1 MIERREHLRLAA
13 EARDAFEIVGDVRQQ
28 DLDRDVAIQPHIAR
42 SIHLAHPACA
52 DGGKDLVWSETIA
65 GSQGHARCPMT
76 ERAHS
81 KATCLHNGRDVKLPH
96 PVILLIAGVAVCA
109 ALTWILPPGEYDRRD
124 DPATGRSVVV
134 AGTYH
139 RVDPAPVGPFAA
151 AVAIPRG
158 FVEAADVIGVVLF
171 VGAAWIVVDRIGTL
185 GRLIAA
191 LVGAFGSGGLI
202 AIPVV
207 SLFFATMGALENM
220 QEEIIPLVPALLL
233 LGRGLGVDA
242 VSVVAMSTGAA
253 AIGSA
258 FGPTNPFQAGIA
270 MKLAQLPPMSA
281 ATLRWTTFVAALA
294 LWVAWTMWHAHRKRG
309 RDSGSGIRDSKITGV
324 DGLGPGIRDPKIT
337 GGEIGAAQGRDYLI
351 LAVAI
356 APIAAYVYGSV
367 ALGWGFN
374 ELSGGFLV
382 AGCVAGLL
390 GGLGVAGTTTAF
402 LEGMQAM
409 LPAAILIGA
418 ARALSLVLT
427 DGHVTDTILNGLA
440 EPLSRAP
447 AAFASMLMIP
457 FHAIVHVAVP
467 SVSGQAVLTMPIL
480 VPLSDLLG
488 ISRQV
493 TVLAYQTGAGL
504 TELLTPTNGGLM
516 AVLLAAGVPFA
527 RWIRFAVVGV
537 LLALIVGVAGIIA
550 LLAV

>member
-1 MIERREHLRLAA
+1 M
-13 EARDAFEIVGDVRQQ
+13 
-28 DLDRDVAIQPHIAR
+28 
-42 SIHLAHPACA
+42 
-52 DGGKDLVWSETIA
+52 
-65 GSQGHARCPMT
+65 
-76 ERAHS
+76 
-81 KATCLHNGRDVKLPH
+81 KLPH

-109 ALTWILPPGEYDRRD
+109 ALTWILPAGQYDRRD

-139 RVDPAPVGPFAA
+139 RVDPAPVGPFSA

-185 GRLIAA
+185 SRLIAA
-191 LVGAFGSGGLI
+191 LVGAFGSRGLI

-281 ATLRWTTFVAALA
+281 AAMRWTTFVAALA
-294 LWVAWTMWHAHRKRG
+294 LWVAWTMWHAGRSRG
-309 RDSGSGIRDSKITGV
+309 RDSGFGIRDSKV
-324 DGLGPGIRDPKIT
+324 A
-337 GGEIGAAQGRDYLI
+337 GGEVAPATGRDYLV
-351 LAVAI
+351 LAIAI

-390 GGLGVAGTTTAF
+390 GGLGVAGTTAAF
-402 LEGMQAM
+402 LEGMQGM

-427 DGHVTDTILNGLA
+427 DGHVTDTILDGLA
-440 EPLSRAP
+440 APLSRAP
-447 AAFASMLMIP
+447 AVFASLLMIP

-516 AVLLAAGVPFA
+516 AVLLAAGVPFS
-527 RWIRFAVVGV
+527 RWITFAVVGV
-537 LLALIVGVAGIIA
+537 LLALAVGVAGIFA
-550 LLAV
+550 LSAV

>member
-1 MIERREHLRLAA
+1 M
-13 EARDAFEIVGDVRQQ
+13 
-28 DLDRDVAIQPHIAR
+28 
-42 SIHLAHPACA
+42 
-52 DGGKDLVWSETIA
+52 
-65 GSQGHARCPMT
+65 
-76 ERAHS
+76 
-81 KATCLHNGRDVKLPH
+81 KLPH
-96 PVILLIAGVAVCA
+96 PVILLIGGVAVCA
-109 ALTWILPPGEYDRRD
+109 ALTWMLPPGEYERRD
-124 DPATGRSVVV
+124 DPATGRRVVV

-139 RVDPAPVGPFAA
+139 RVEAAPVGPFAA
-151 AVAIPRG
+151 VVAIPRG

-191 LVGAFGSGGLI
+191 LVTTFRGRGLI

-207 SLFFATMGALENM
+207 ALFFATMGALENM

-242 VSVVAMSTGAA
+242 ISVVAMSTGAA

-270 MKLAQLPPMSA
+270 MKLAQLPPMSGA
-281 ATLRWTTFVAALA
+281 ALRWSTFAAAIA
-294 LWVAWTMWHAHRKRG
+294 LWIAWTMWYAARN
-309 RDSGSGIRDSKITGV
+309 RDQESGIRDQGSGIGDQELATSMRSAEFVIPDPRSPIPRARDLTILLITV
-324 DGLGPGIRDPKIT
+324 
-337 GGEIGAAQGRDYLI
+337 
-351 LAVAI
+351 

-374 ELSGGFLV
+374 ELSGGFLI
-382 AGCVAGLL
+382 AGCAAGLL
-390 GGLGVAGTTTAF
+390 GGLRVAGTTSAY

-409 LPAAILIGA
+409 LPAAILIGV
-418 ARALSLVLT
+418 ARSLSLVLA
-427 DGHVTDTILNGLA
+427 DGRVTDTILNGLA
-440 EPLSRAP
+440 APLSRAP
-447 AAFASMLMIP
+447 AASAPLLMIP
-457 FHAIVHVAVP
+457 FHGVVHVAVP

-480 VPLSDLLG
+480 VPLSDLLS

-516 AVLLAAGVPFA
+516 AVLLAAGVPFG
-527 RWIRFAVVGV
+527 RWIKFAIVGV
-537 LLALIVGVAGIIA
+537 LLSLVVGVAAIIA
-550 LLAV
+550 VLSTG